1 MAIYRHCFWIL
12 CVFLLSS
19 CTTPVKKNLA
29 KDSEAVIHVVE
40 NRSVDASVRRDFK
53 ESLELLNAG
62 RYEEAVTL
70 LNEVASQTEGNS
82 APFINLGIA
91 YSRLDK
97 PTQAENNFLKA
108 LSINPDHPVA
118 NNEFAL
124 FNRKRGQFQEAR
136 ALFERAVESYPEY
149 LPARKNLGILCDLY
163 LNDASCA
170 LDHYRIY
177 HKANPSDEEVKIW
190 ITSLEKK
197 MDS

>member
-1 MAIYRHCFWIL
+1 MAIFRHYFWIL

-19 CTTPVKKNLA
+19 CTTPVKDDLA
-29 KDSEAVIHVVE
+29 KDSAEVIHVVE
-40 NRSVDASVRRDFK
+40 NRSVDASVRRDFN
-53 ESLELLNAG
+53 ESLALLNAG
-62 RYEEAVTL
+62 RYDEAITL
-70 LNEVASQTEGNS
+70 LNKVASQTEGNS
-82 APFINLGIA
+82 APYINLGIA
-91 YSRLDK
+91 YSRLDDLS
-97 PTQAENNFLKA
+97 QAESSFLKA

-124 FNRKRGQFQEAR
+124 FNRKRGHFQEAR
-136 ALFERAVESYPEY
+136 VLFERAVESYPDY

-177 HKANPSDEEVKIW
+177 QEANPSDEEVKIW

-197 MDS
+197 IGS

>member
-1 MAIYRHCFWIL
+1 MLFGKGLGFWNTIPT
-12 CVFLLSS
+12 FSLSS
-19 CTTPVKKNLA
+19 TTSTDL
-29 KDSEAVIHVVE
+29 S
-40 NRSVDASVRRDFK
+40 
-53 ESLELLNAG
+53 
-62 RYEEAVTL
+62 
-70 LNEVASQTEGNS
+70 
-82 APFINLGIA
+82 FISKPSISIEPDNLGIA

-97 PTQAENNFLKA
+97 PAQAENNFLKS

-124 FNRKRGQFQEAR
+124 FKRKRGQFQEAR
-136 ALFERAVESYPEY
+136 VLFERAVESYPEY

>member
-1 MAIYRHCFWIL
+1 MAIFRHYFWIL

-19 CTTPVKKNLA
+19 CTTPVKDDLA
-29 KDSEAVIHVVE
+29 KDSAEVIHVVE
-40 NRSVDASVRRDFK
+40 NRSVDASVRRDFN
-53 ESLELLNAG
+53 ESLALLNAG
-62 RYEEAVTL
+62 RYDEAITL
-70 LNEVASQTEGNS
+70 LNKVASQTEGNS
-82 APFINLGIA
+82 APYINLGIA
-91 YSRLDK
+91 YSRLDDLS
-97 PTQAENNFLKA
+97 QAESSFLKA

-124 FNRKRGQFQEAR
+124 FNRKRGHFQEAR
-136 ALFERAVESYPEY
+136 VLFERVVESYPDY

-177 HKANPSDEEVKIW
+177 QEANPSDEEVKIW

-197 MDS
+197 IGS